1 MRLRRSRLTRTVPNW
16 SRARISPQLPALSRF
31 DKTGALT
38 VVISPLVAL
47 MADQVQ
53 GMARAG
59 IASAVTINGMLS
71 LPERSVALDK
81 VRLGDAAILIIS
93 PEQLRSVSVRSVLA
107 QREIGLWVLDE
118 AHCVSKWGHD
128 FRPDYRYIGRF
139 IKESSGDE
147 IAPVLCLTATAKPD
161 VVADICEHFNARLGL
176 ELLRIDGGAA
186 RSNLSF
192 EVSPTGRS
200 SKNADIL
207 EAIEAHLPEAGAS
220 GAVVYCATRSNAENV
235 AAFLKTYGLAADYYH
250 AKRTAEEKTD
260 IQEEFRVGELRVIAA
275 TNAFGMGIDKPDIR
289 LVVHG
294 DVPGSLEHYL
304 QEAGRAGRDRA
315 PAHCV
320 LLFNAE
326 DVDRQFSLSARS
338 RLARH
343 EIGAILKA
351 VRRLDSRTRRS
362 GEVVATP
369 GEIVKEER
377 DHEFQRDDATDDTRM
392 KTAVAW
398 LEEAKLLRREENR
411 VQVFP
416 ASLTVRGLEDAQA
429 VLARAEISETRRADL
444 LRVVSH
450 IINAPKEEGISTEEL
465 GGASGLSLPA
475 LRKALTD
482 LEALGLATDDTN
494 ITVFVHVGVEDRSS
508 VRLEA
513 AARLEAE
520 LIALLREEAPDAD
533 SGTLYPF
540 NLAATCQAL
549 REKGYTA
556 VRPDI
561 VSGLLYGMTQDGRDL
576 DGERGNIHVRRA
588 SRGSLFVRLQR
599 TWDVVEKSA
608 ELRRQTASRPLAH
621 LTDKVPKG
629 VRGKDVSVET
639 TLGDLLAGISGD
651 AILRASVNDPN
662 KLMDR
667 ALLWLH
673 EQHVATLGKGLS
685 VFRPAITLHLNPN
698 GGVFTV
704 DDFAP
709 LEEHYAEQTIRTHV
723 MATYAEKGLENMPD
737 AERLALDYFDLD
749 RDRFMRRWVR
759 GRGTEFRRQATGET
773 WNRIVA
779 ALNNATQGQIVRDN
793 REQTN
798 VLGLAGPGSGKTR
811 VLVHRIAYPVK
822 IKREDPRGI
831 LVLAYNR
838 HAVAE
843 IRERLR
849 QLIGDEARFV
859 AVSTIHTLAMRPVGA
874 SFAGR
879 ASGDRQ
885 DFDTLLLD
893 AVKLVRGDGP
903 DRSTAEALRETL
915 VQGYRWLLVD
925 EYQDVGP
932 EEYALI
938 SAVAGRSLDDPDLR
952 ISLFAVGDDDQ
963 NIYSFSG
970 ASVRHI
976 RQFEEDYAAKPVY
989 LTSNY
994 RSSQHIITAA
1004 NAVIGQCSDRMKVDH
1019 PIVINDARQQAPH
1032 GGEMTGRDPVAQGR
1046 VQILECPPG
1055 NDAQAMAAIDELR
1068 RLSTLVPDWNWARTA
1083 IISRDWCKLAPV
1095 RDYAEAL
1102 GIPVELASER
1112 LPRLWR
1118 MREMQ
1123 DFVAAV
1129 RASRGELLGIGDL
1142 TDRLN
1147 QIPSSRWTDRIGE
1160 GLGLLAREINTRPC
1174 RRRTS
1179 SSSWRNG
1186 RTRHGGNSAGSSS

>member
-1 MRLRRSRLTRTVPNW
+1 
-16 SRARISPQLPALSRF
+16 
-31 DKTGALT
+31 
-38 VVISPLVAL
+38 
-47 MADQVQ
+47 
-53 GMARAG
+53 MARAG

-71 LPERSVALDK
+71 LPERSDALDK

-161 VVADICEHFNARLGL
+161 VVADICEHFSARLGL

-220 GAVVYCATRSNAENV
+220 GAVVYFATRSNAENV
-235 AAFLKTYGLAADYYH
+235 AAFLKTQGLAADYYH

-260 IQEEFRVGELRVIAA
+260 IQEAFRVGELRVIAA

-294 DVPGSLEHYL
+294 DVPGSLENYL

-377 DHEFQRDDATDDTRM
+377 DYEFQRDDATDDTRI

-429 VLARAEISETRRADL
+429 ILARAEISETRRADL

-450 IINAPKEEGISTEEL
+450 IINAPKEEGISTDEL

-508 VRLEA
+508 VRLDA
-513 AARLEAE
+513 ASRLEAE

-533 SGTLYPF
+533 SGALYPF

-561 VSGLLYGMTQDGRDL
+561 VSSLLYGMAQDGRDL
-576 DGERGNIHVRRA
+576 DGGRGNIHVRRA
-588 SRGSLFVRLQR
+588 SHGSLFVRLQR

-608 ELRRQTASRPLAH
+608 ELRRQAASRLLAH

-639 TLGDLLAGISGD
+639 TLVDLLAGISGD

-698 GGVFTV
+698 GGVF
-704 DDFAP
+704 
-709 LEEHYAEQTIRTHV
+709 HGR
-723 MATYAEKGLENMPD
+723 
-737 AERLALDYFDLD
+737 
-749 RDRFMRRWVR
+749 RFR
-759 GRGTEFRRQATGET
+759 
-773 WNRIVA
+773 A
-779 ALNNATQGQIVRDN
+779 A
-793 REQTN
+793 
-798 VLGLAGPGSGKTR
+798 
-811 VLVHRIAYPVK
+811 
-822 IKREDPRGI
+822 
-831 LVLAYNR
+831 
-838 HAVAE
+838 
-843 IRERLR
+843 
-849 QLIGDEARFV
+849 
-859 AVSTIHTLAMRPVGA
+859 
-874 SFAGR
+874 
-879 ASGDRQ
+879 
-885 DFDTLLLD
+885 
-893 AVKLVRGDGP
+893 
-903 DRSTAEALRETL
+903 
-915 VQGYRWLLVD
+915 
-925 EYQDVGP
+925 
-932 EEYALI
+932 
-938 SAVAGRSLDDPDLR
+938 
-952 ISLFAVGDDDQ
+952 
-963 NIYSFSG
+963 
-970 ASVRHI
+970 
-976 RQFEEDYAAKPVY
+976 
-989 LTSNY
+989 
-994 RSSQHIITAA
+994 
-1004 NAVIGQCSDRMKVDH
+1004 
-1019 PIVINDARQQAPH
+1019 
-1032 GGEMTGRDPVAQGR
+1032 
-1046 VQILECPPG
+1046 
-1055 NDAQAMAAIDELR
+1055 
-1068 RLSTLVPDWNWARTA
+1068 
-1083 IISRDWCKLAPV
+1083 
-1095 RDYAEAL
+1095 
-1102 GIPVELASER
+1102 
-1112 LPRLWR
+1112 
-1118 MREMQ
+1118 
-1123 DFVAAV
+1123 
-1129 RASRGELLGIGDL
+1129 
-1142 TDRLN
+1142 
-1147 QIPSSRWTDRIGE
+1147 
-1160 GLGLLAREINTRPC
+1160 
-1174 RRRTS
+1174 
-1179 SSSWRNG
+1179 
-1186 RTRHGGNSAGSSS
+1186 